1 MIPKK
6 FQFLLFWALMI
17 GDAFE
22 YYTQCVPKM
31 PGLQTK
37 FIICR
42 LRKILIQ
49 EPFNLFEFPG
59 TSVQCT
65 MGIWEANIDPYLFGR

>member
-31 PGLQTK
+31 PGL
-37 FIICR
+37 
-42 LRKILIQ
+42 
-49 EPFNLFEFPG
+49 
-59 TSVQCT
+59 
-65 MGIWEANIDPYLFGR
+65 